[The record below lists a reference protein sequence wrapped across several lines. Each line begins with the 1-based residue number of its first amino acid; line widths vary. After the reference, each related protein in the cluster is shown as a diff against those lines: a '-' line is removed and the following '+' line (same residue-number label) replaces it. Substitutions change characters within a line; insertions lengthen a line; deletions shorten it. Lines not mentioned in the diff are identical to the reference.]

1 MNPVI
6 KKVMLKIFVYISSL
20 IVTVITGFPF
30 IFVLINSFKDM
41 QEYLTN
47 IWSFPSRIFLGN
59 YEKVLKPTFMRY
71 FLNSFLVSVAGVMII
86 VIVSS
91 LISYSFAKMKYRYK
105 NLLYYIIIAGMM
117 IPVHTTLIPTFTLLS
132 SVGLTNSLVGLLGP
146 YISYNIPIS
155 VFILTQFFKEI
166 PKEIEEAA
174 VIDGCGPIT
183 IYRRIIMPLSGP
195 AISTIVVYT
204 FLNIWNE
211 FINANVLINDSA
223 KKTLPLGIREFY
235 GYQSINIPAIL
246 TAILIGSLPII
257 IIYFCAQEKV
267 VNGLTKG
274 AVKA

>member
-1 MNPVI
+1 MNHVF
-6 KKVMLKIFVYISSL
+6 KKGIFNAFIYISSI
-20 IVTVITGFPF
+20 IVAILTGFPF
-30 IFVLINSFKDM
+30 IFILINSFKDM

-47 IWSFPSRIFLGN
+47 IWALPSQFFLGN
-59 YEKVLKPTFMRY
+59 FERVLKPSFMRY
-71 FLNSFLVSVAGVMII
+71 FLNSFIVSVAGVFII

-91 LISYSFAKMKYRYK
+91 LISYSFAKMNYRYK
-105 NLLYYIIIAGMM
+105 NALYYIIIAGMM

-132 SVGLTNSLVGLLGP
+132 DVGLTNSLVGLLGP
-146 YISYNIPIS
+146 YVSYNIPIS

-174 VIDGCGPIT
+174 IIDGCGVFA
-183 IYRRIIMPLSGP
+183 IYRKIIMPLSGP
-195 AISTIVVYT
+195 AIATIVVYT

-257 IIYFCAQEKV
+257 IIYFSAQEKV

>member
-1 MNPVI
+1 MNH
-6 KKVMLKIFVYISSL
+6 KMKRVMIRTFLYISGIFVT
-20 IVTVITGFPF
+20 IVTGFPF
-30 IFVLINSFKDM
+30 VFILINSFKDM
-41 QEYLTN
+41 KEYLTN
-47 IWSFPSRIFLGN
+47 IWSMPSKLFLGN
-59 YEKVLKPTFMRY
+59 FEKVLKPSFMRY
-71 FLNSFLVSVAGVMII
+71 FLNSFIVSVAGVFII

-91 LISYSFAKMKYRYK
+91 LISYSFAKMNYRFK
-105 NLLYYIIIAGMM
+105 NVLYYIIIAGMM

-132 SVGLTNSLVGLLGP
+132 KMGLTNSLVGLLGP
-146 YISYNIPIS
+146 YVSYNIPIS

-166 PKEIEEAA
+166 PREIEEAA
-174 VIDGCGPIT
+174 IIDGCGIFG
-183 IYRRIIMPLSGP
+183 IYKKIIMPLSGP

-257 IIYFCAQEKV
+257 IIYFSAQEKV